1 MSRFYFLAR
10 RFVAGESLEAAI
22 EVVRRLNDSGLDVT
36 LNMLGEGTLER
47 DKAEDAVRQ
56 YLVMLDLIRDGAHKA
71 NISVKLTHLGLDIDE
86 DYCIDNLHRVLEA
99 AKERDVF
106 IRLDMEGSP
115 YAQRTL
121 DFFYTLYNSHRNT
134 GVVIQA
140 MLLRSPHDIFVLN
153 KIGARVRL
161 CKGSYREPEDLAL
174 QRMPN
179 IRSAFL
185 SMAEQL
191 LRDGHFPAFAT
202 HDDYLIEG
210 VTRFAEQ
217 LDVPKD
223 RFEFQML
230 YGLRPGFQKDM
241 RSRGFRMRVYVPF
254 GTEWMPYFYR
264 RLRER
269 KENVWF
275 VLRNLVRS

>member
-1 MSRFYFLAR
+1 MSRFFFFAR
-10 RFVAGESLEAAI
+10 RFVAGESLEAAVD
-22 EVVRRLNDSGLDVT
+22 VVRSLNNDGLDVT
-36 LNMLGEGTLER
+36 LNMLGEATRER
-47 DKAEDAVRQ
+47 EAADEAVRQ
-56 YLVMLDLIRDGAHKA
+56 YLVMLDLIRDGALQA

-86 DYCIDNLHRVLEA
+86 AYCVDNLGRILA
-99 AKERDVF
+99 AARERDIFV
-106 IRLDMEGSP
+106 RLDMEGSP
-115 YAQRTL
+115 YTQQTL
-121 DFFYTLYNSHRNT
+121 DIFYTLFDSHGNS

-161 CKGSYREPEDLAL
+161 CKGSYREPSDLAL

-179 IRSAFL
+179 IRGAFL

-191 LRDGHFPAFAT
+191 LRDGRFPAFAT
-202 HDDYLIEG
+202 HDDYLIDG
-210 VTRFAEQ
+210 VIRYAEQ
-217 LDVPKD
+217 LEVPRD

-230 YGLRPGFQKDM
+230 YGLRPGFQKEM
-241 RSRGFRMRVYVPF
+241 RARGFGMRIYVPF

>member
-1 MSRFYFLAR
+1 MSRLFFLAR
-10 RFVAGESLEAAI
+10 RFVAGESLEAAVD
-22 EVVRRLNDSGLDVT
+22 VVRSLNDAGLDVT

-56 YLVMLDLIRDGAHKA
+56 YLGMLDLIREDALQA

-86 DYCIDNLHRVLEA
+86 AYCTDNLSRILEA
-99 AKERDVF
+99 AKERDIF

-115 YAQRTL
+115 HTQRTL
-121 DFFYTLYNSHRNT
+121 DIFYTLYDRYRNA

-161 CKGSYREPEDLAL
+161 CKGSYRESSELAL

-179 IRSAFL
+179 IRGAFL
-185 SMAEQL
+185 SIAEQL
-191 LRDGHFPAFAT
+191 LKDGRFPAFAT

-210 VTRFAEQ
+210 VTRNAER
-217 LDVPKD
+217 LEVPRD
-223 RFEFQML
+223 QFEFQML
-230 YGLRPGFQKDM
+230 YGLRPGFQKEM
-241 RSRGFRMRVYVPF
+241 RARGFRMRIYVPF

-275 VLRNLVRS
+275 VLRNLVRR

>member
-10 RFVAGESLEAAI
+10 RFVAGESLEAAV
-22 EVVRRLNDSGLDVT
+22 EVVRSLNDAGLEVT

-47 DKAEDAVRQ
+47 EKAEDAVRQ
-56 YLVMLDLIRDGAHKA
+56 YLVMLDLIREGALKA

-86 DYCIDNLHRVLEA
+86 TYCADNLYRILEA
-99 AKERDVF
+99 AGERDIF

-115 YAQRTL
+115 YTQQTL
-121 DFFYTLYNSHRNT
+121 DLFYSLYESHGNT

-161 CKGSYREPEDLAL
+161 CKGSYRESSDLAL

-185 SMAEQL
+185 SMVEQL
-191 LRDGHFPAFAT
+191 LKDGNFPAFAT

-210 VTRFAEQ
+210 VTRYAER
-217 LDVPKD
+217 LEVPRD
-223 RFEFQML
+223 RYEFQML
-230 YGLRPGFQKDM
+230 YGLRPGFQKEM
-241 RSRGFRMRVYVPF
+241 RSKGYRMRIYVPF

-269 KENVWF
+269 RENVWF
-275 VLRNLVRS
+275 VLRNLFRR

>member
-1 MSRFYFLAR
+1 MSRLFFLAR
-10 RFVAGESLEAAI
+10 RFVAGETLEAA
-22 EVVRRLNDSGLDVT
+22 VDAVRSLNDAGLDVT
-36 LNMLGEGTLER
+36 LNMLGESTTER
-47 DKAEDAVRQ
+47 EKAEDAVRR
-56 YLVMLDLIRDGAHKA
+56 YLVMLDLIREGGLRA

-86 DYCIDNLHRVLEA
+86 AYCSDNLYRILEA
-99 AKERDVF
+99 AKERDIF

-115 YAQRTL
+115 HTQRTL
-121 DFFYTLYNSHRNT
+121 DIFYSLYESHRNT

-140 MLLRSPHDIFVLN
+140 MLLRSSHDIFVLN

-161 CKGSYREPEDLAL
+161 CKGSYREPPDLAL

-179 IRSAFL
+179 IRGAFL

-191 LRDGHFPAFAT
+191 LKDGNFPAFAT
-202 HDDYLIEG
+202 HDDYLIDG
-210 VTRFAEQ
+210 VTRNAER
-217 LDVPKD
+217 LGVPKD

-230 YGLRPGFQKDM
+230 YGLRPGFQKEM
-241 RSRGFRMRVYVPF
+241 RAKGFRMRIYVPF

-269 KENVWF
+269 KENLWF
-275 VLRNLVRS
+275 VLRNLVRH

>member
-1 MSRFYFLAR
+1 MSRFFFLAR
-10 RFVAGESLEAAI
+10 RFVAGESLEAAV
-22 EVVRRLNDSGLDVT
+22 EVVRALNGSGLDVT
-36 LNMLGEGTLER
+36 LNMLGEGTRER
-47 DKAEDAVRQ
+47 EKAEDAVRQ
-56 YLVMLDLIRDGAHKA
+56 YLVMLDLIRDGALKA

-86 DYCIDNLHRVLEA
+86 AYCVDNLYRILEA
-99 AKERDVF
+99 AKEKDVF

-115 YAQRTL
+115 YTQQTL
-121 DFFYTLYNSHRNT
+121 DLFYGLYGSYENT

-161 CKGSYREPEDLAL
+161 CKGSYREPSDLAL

-179 IRSAFL
+179 IRGAFL

-191 LRDGHFPAFAT
+191 LKDGRFPAFAT

-210 VTRFAEQ
+210 VARHAER
-217 LDVPKD
+217 LEVPKD
-223 RFEFQML
+223 GFEFQML
-230 YGLRPGFQKDM
+230 YGLRPGYQREM
-241 RSRGFRMRVYVPF
+241 RRQDYRVRIYVPF

-269 KENVWF
+269 RENVWF
-275 VLRNLVRS
+275 VLRNLVRR

>member
-1 MSRFYFLAR
+1 MSRFFFLAR
-10 RFVAGESLEAAI
+10 RFVAGESLEAAV
-22 EVVRRLNDSGLDVT
+22 EVVRALNGSGLDVT
-36 LNMLGEGTLER
+36 LNMLGEGTRER
-47 DKAEDAVRQ
+47 EKAEDAVRQ
-56 YLVMLDLIRDGAHKA
+56 YLVMLDLIRDGALKA

-86 DYCIDNLHRVLEA
+86 AYCVDNLYRILEA
-99 AKERDVF
+99 AKEKDVF

-115 YAQRTL
+115 YTQQTL
-121 DFFYTLYNSHRNT
+121 DLFYDLYGSYENT

-161 CKGSYREPEDLAL
+161 CKGSYREPSDLAL

-179 IRSAFL
+179 IRGAFL

-191 LRDGHFPAFAT
+191 LKDGRFPAFAT

-210 VTRFAEQ
+210 VARHAER
-217 LDVPKD
+217 LEVPKD
-223 RFEFQML
+223 GFEFQML
-230 YGLRPGFQKDM
+230 YGLRPGYQREM
-241 RSRGFRMRVYVPF
+241 RRQGYRVRIYVPF

-269 KENVWF
+269 RENVWF
-275 VLRNLVRS
+275 VLRNLVRR

>member
-10 RFVAGESLEAAI
+10 RFVAGESLEAAVD
-22 EVVRRLNDSGLDVT
+22 VVHALNDSGLDVT
-36 LNMLGEGTLER
+36 LNMLGEGTRER
-47 DKAEDAVRQ
+47 ELAEHAVQQ
-56 YLVMLDLIRDGAHKA
+56 YLVMLDLIGGGALKA

-86 DYCIDNLHRVLEA
+86 EYCVGNLCRILEA
-99 AKERDVF
+99 AEERDIF

-115 YAQRTL
+115 HTQRTL
-121 DFFYTLYNSHRNT
+121 DIFYSLFHRYRNS

-153 KIGARVRL
+153 RIGARVRL
-161 CKGSYREPEDLAL
+161 CKGSYREPSDLAL

-179 IRSAFL
+179 IRSAYL
-185 SMAEQL
+185 SMVEQL
-191 LRDGHFPAFAT
+191 LQDGHFPAFAT
-202 HDDYLIEG
+202 HDDYLIDG
-210 VTRFAEQ
+210 VTRYAEQ
-217 LDVPKD
+217 MGVQRD

-230 YGLRPGFQKDM
+230 YGLRPGFQREM
-241 RSRGFRMRVYVPF
+241 RRRGYRMRIYVPF

-264 RLRER
+264 RLSER

>member
-1 MSRFYFLAR
+1 MSRLFFLAR
-10 RFVAGESLEAAI
+10 RFVAGESLEAAV
-22 EVVRRLNDSGLDVT
+22 EAVRPLNDAGLDVT
-36 LNMLGEGTLER
+36 LNMLGEGTRER
-47 DKAEDAVRQ
+47 ENAEDAVRQ
-56 YLVMLDLIRDGAHKA
+56 YLVMLDLIRDGALRA

-86 DYCIDNLHRVLEA
+86 AYCTGNLLRILEA
-99 AKERDVF
+99 AKERDIF

-115 YAQRTL
+115 HTQRTL
-121 DFFYTLYNSHRNT
+121 DIFYSLYESHRNA

-161 CKGSYREPEDLAL
+161 CKGSYREPPDLAL

-179 IRSAFL
+179 IRGAFL

-191 LRDGHFPAFAT
+191 LKDGNFPAFAT

-210 VTRFAEQ
+210 VTRYAER
-217 LDVPKD
+217 LEVPRD

-230 YGLRPGFQKDM
+230 YGLRPGFQKEM
-241 RSRGFRMRVYVPF
+241 RARGFRMRVYVPF

-269 KENVWF
+269 RENLWF
-275 VLRNLVRS
+275 VLRNLLRR

>member
-1 MSRFYFLAR
+1 MSRFFFLAR
-10 RFVAGESLEAAI
+10 RFVAGESLEAAVG
-22 EVVRRLNDSGLDVT
+22 VVQALNDSGLGVT
-36 LNMLGEGTLER
+36 LNMLGEGTRER
-47 DKAEDAVRQ
+47 EQAEHAVQQ
-56 YLVMLDLIRDGAHKA
+56 YLVMLDLIGDGALKA

-86 DYCIDNLHRVLEA
+86 EYCVGNLYRILEA
-99 AKERDVF
+99 AGERDIF

-115 YAQRTL
+115 HTQRTL
-121 DFFYTLYNSHRNT
+121 DIFYNLYNSHRNT

-140 MLLRSPHDIFVLN
+140 MMLRSSHDIFVLN

-161 CKGSYREPEDLAL
+161 CKGSYREPSDLAL

-179 IRSAFL
+179 IRSAYL

-202 HDDYLIEG
+202 HDDYLIDG
-210 VTRFAEQ
+210 VTRYAEQ
-217 LDVPKD
+217 MGVPRD
-223 RFEFQML
+223 QYEFQML
-230 YGLRPGFQKDM
+230 FGLRPGFQREM
-241 RSRGFRMRVYVPF
+241 RGRGYLMRIYVPF

-275 VLRNLVRS
+275 VLRNLLRS

>member
-1 MSRFYFLAR
+1 MSRLFFLAR

-22 EVVRRLNDSGLDVT
+22 DVVRTLNDSGLDVT

-47 DKAEDAVRQ
+47 NEAEEAVRQ
-56 YLVMLDLIRDGAHKA
+56 YLVMLDLIREGALQA

-86 DYCIDNLHRVLEA
+86 AYCADNLTRILEA
-99 AKERDVF
+99 AKERDIF

-115 YAQRTL
+115 HTQRTL
-121 DFFYTLYNSHRNT
+121 DIFYTLYDHYRNT

-161 CKGSYREPEDLAL
+161 CKGSYRESSDLAL

-179 IRSAFL
+179 IRGAYL

-191 LRDGHFPAFAT
+191 LKDGHFPAFAT

-217 LDVPKD
+217 LEVSKD
-223 RFEFQML
+223 GFEFQML
-230 YGLRPGFQKDM
+230 YGLRPGFQRQM
-241 RSRGFRMRVYVPF
+241 RRRGFRMRIYVPF
-254 GTEWMPYFYR
+254 GTEWFPYFYR

>member
-1 MSRFYFLAR
+1 MSRLFFLAR
-10 RFVAGESLEAAI
+10 RFVAGETLEAA
-22 EVVRRLNDSGLDVT
+22 VDAVRSLNDAGLDVT
-36 LNMLGEGTLER
+36 LNMLGESTTER
-47 DKAEDAVRQ
+47 EKSEDAVRR
-56 YLVMLDLIRDGAHKA
+56 YLVMLDLIREGGLRA

-86 DYCIDNLHRVLEA
+86 AYCSDNLYRILEA
-99 AKERDVF
+99 AKERDIF

-115 YAQRTL
+115 HTQRTL
-121 DFFYTLYNSHRNT
+121 DIFYSLYESHRNT

-140 MLLRSPHDIFVLN
+140 MLLRSSHDIFVLN

-161 CKGSYREPEDLAL
+161 CKGSYREPPDLAL

-179 IRSAFL
+179 IRGAFL

-191 LRDGHFPAFAT
+191 LKDGNFPAFAT
-202 HDDYLIEG
+202 HDDYLIDG
-210 VTRFAEQ
+210 VTRNAER
-217 LDVPKD
+217 LGVPKD

-230 YGLRPGFQKDM
+230 YGLRPGFQKEM
-241 RSRGFRMRVYVPF
+241 RAKGFRMRIYVPF

-269 KENVWF
+269 KENLWF
-275 VLRNLVRS
+275 VLRNLVRH

>member
-1 MSRFYFLAR
+1 MSRLFFLAR
-10 RFVAGESLEAAI
+10 RFVAGESLEAAVD
-22 EVVRRLNDSGLDVT
+22 VVRSLNDAGLDVT
-36 LNMLGEGTLER
+36 LNMLGEGTRER
-47 DKAEDAVRQ
+47 EKAATAVSR
-56 YLVMLDLIRDGAHKA
+56 YLVMLDLIREGALQA

-86 DYCIDNLHRVLEA
+86 AFCAENLTRILDA
-99 AKERDVF
+99 AKERDIF

-115 YAQRTL
+115 HTQRTL
-121 DFFYTLYNSHRNT
+121 DLFYSLCDRYRHA

-153 KIGARVRL
+153 KVGARVRL
-161 CKGSYREPEDLAL
+161 CKGSYREPPELAL

-179 IRSAFL
+179 IRGAFL

-191 LRDGHFPAFAT
+191 LKDGRFPAFAT
-202 HDDYLIEG
+202 HDDYLIDG
-210 VTRFAEQ
+210 VIQYAER
-217 LDVPKD
+217 LEVPRD

-230 YGLRPGFQKDM
+230 YGLRPGFQQEM
-241 RSRGFRMRVYVPF
+241 RARGFRMRIYVPF

-275 VLRNLVRS
+275 VLRNLVRR